1 MNNVQRTIGVDPG
14 LNNTGF
20 GILDYKGSKIKV
32 VAYGLITPPINESI
46 PNRLEYLNS
55 HMNNLIDK
63 FNPMSMAI
71 EDSFYS
77 QNVKSAI
84 LLGQARG
91 VLLLSAAS
99 RGIPS
104 MVYAPR
110 KVKQSVT
117 GSGSSSKTQV
127 KYMVEKILKIDN
139 DISSLDITDA
149 LAIGL
154 CHINQ
159 NKYL

>member
-1 MNNVQRTIGVDPG
+1 MDRVQRIISVDPG

-20 GILDYKGSKIKV
+20 AILDYKGSKIKI
-32 VAYGLITPPINESI
+32 VAYGLLTPPSKESI

-55 HMNNLIDK
+55 HMNDLIDK
-63 FNPMSMAI
+63 FKPMSMAI

-99 RGIPS
+99 RGISS

-110 KVKQSVT
+110 KIKQSVT
-117 GSGSSSKTQV
+117 GSGTSSKKQV
-127 KYMVEKILKIDN
+127 KYMVEKILEIKN
-139 DISSLDITDA
+139 DISSFDITDA

>member
-1 MNNVQRTIGVDPG
+1 MNSIQRIIGVDPG

-32 VAYGLITPPINESI
+32 VAYGLVSPPAKESI

-55 HMNNLIDK
+55 HMNDLIDK
-63 FNPMSMAI
+63 FNPQSMAI

-99 RGIPS
+99 KGIPS
-104 MVYAPR
+104 MVYAPK

-117 GSGSSSKTQV
+117 GSGSATKKQV
-127 KYMVEKILKIDN
+127 KYMVEKILNINKPIT
-139 DISSLDITDA
+139 SLDITDA

>member
-1 MNNVQRTIGVDPG
+1 MNSIQRIISVDPG
-14 LNNTGF
+14 LRNTGF
-20 GILDYKGSKIKV
+20 AILDYKGSKIKV
-32 VAYGLITPPINESI
+32 VAYGLINPPTKESI

-55 HMNNLIDK
+55 HMNDLIDK
-63 FNPMSMAI
+63 FSPMSMAI

-99 RGIPS
+99 KGIPS

-110 KVKQSVT
+110 KIKQSVT
-117 GSGSSSKTQV
+117 GSGSSSKKQV
-127 KYMVEKILKIDN
+127 KYMVEKILDIQKS
-139 DISSLDITDA
+139 ISSLDITDA

>member
-1 MNNVQRTIGVDPG
+1 MISIQRIISVDPG

-20 GILDYKGSKIKV
+20 GILDYKGSQIKV
-32 VAYGLITPPINESI
+32 IAYGLVTPPAKESI

-55 HMNNLIDK
+55 HMNDLIDK
-63 FNPMSMAI
+63 FNPQSMAI

-104 MVYAPR
+104 MVYAPK

-117 GSGSSSKTQV
+117 GSGSATKKQV
-127 KYMVEKILKIDN
+127 KYMVEKILNIDKP
-139 DISSLDITDA
+139 IKSLDITDA

>member
-1 MNNVQRTIGVDPG
+1 MNSIQRIIGVDPG

-32 VAYGLITPPINESI
+32 VAYGLVTPPTEESI

-55 HMNNLIDK
+55 HMNDLIDK
-63 FNPMSMAI
+63 FSPMSMAL

-99 RGIPS
+99 KGIPS

-117 GSGSSSKTQV
+117 GSGSSSKEQV
-127 KYMVEKILKIDN
+127 KYMVEKILKIDKN
-139 DISSLDITDA
+139 ISSLDITDA